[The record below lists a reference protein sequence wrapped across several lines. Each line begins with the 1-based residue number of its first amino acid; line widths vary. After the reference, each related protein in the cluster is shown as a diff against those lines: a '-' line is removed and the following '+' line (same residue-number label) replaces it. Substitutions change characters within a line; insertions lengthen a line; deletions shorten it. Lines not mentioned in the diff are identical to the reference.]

1 DVRREESTVPSRAL
15 GRRPRRPRR
24 ADRDADH
31 RDDRPRDPRAAAR
44 HRSREPLRSLLHLSG
59 CIPPRDGGC
68 SSKVEHRTV
77 APDAAGSSPVIH
89 PRSRR
94 FVTTAEV
101 VRELLI
107 AMTEQDLVRIAKVA
121 LRELGAGDVMF
132 SVSAE
137 SGIDRWEIAI
147 AGAHPRLLRIRAGK
161 G

>member
-1 DVRREESTVPSRAL
+1 M
-15 GRRPRRPRR
+15 
-24 ADRDADH
+24 
-31 RDDRPRDPRAAAR
+31 
-44 HRSREPLRSLLHLSG
+44 
-59 CIPPRDGGC
+59 
-68 SSKVEHRTV
+68 
-77 APDAAGSSPVIH
+77 
-89 PRSRR
+89 
-94 FVTTAEV
+94 TTAEV

-161 G
+161 GSSAQFVRDQIFEQFERR